1 MMEVRK
7 RLFFMVSVFLIGTFG
22 GFIYC
27 QKIIRLL
34 VSALSLNGI
43 NIIFTSP
50 FQFINLSIS
59 TGVLVGFLSAFPLI
73 ILQFLSFLKPALR
86 PKEYRMTLG
95 FLPFS
100 FVLFVIGFAFGAL
113 IMKWQIKIF
122 LSQSTLLGIG
132 NMLDVT
138 RLLSVVIITS
148 VLMGIAFEFPIILLI
163 LIRLKVIKHQQL
175 SKLRPW
181 VYLGSFIFALLLPPD
196 SILADVL
203 LSLPLAILFEITLIL
218 NKVMERS
225 KLGREV
231 LEGA

>member
-7 RLFFMVSVFLIGTFG
+7 RLFFMVSAFLIGTFG

-148 VLMGIAFEFPIILLI
+148 VLMGISFEFPIILLI